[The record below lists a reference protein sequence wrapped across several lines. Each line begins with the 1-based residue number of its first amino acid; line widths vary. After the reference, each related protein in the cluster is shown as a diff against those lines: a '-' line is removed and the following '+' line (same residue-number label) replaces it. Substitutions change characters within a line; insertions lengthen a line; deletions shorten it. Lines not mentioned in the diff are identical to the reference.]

1 MKTNAI
7 TRIIAAAAL
16 AAAAMP
22 AFADTQDALLKVD
35 AIKVNRVAD
44 ELVVALDIDPR
55 SVNPG
60 RDKEVT
66 FSPVVRAAESGDT
79 LALPAIKIAGRN
91 RYYTHLR
98 NNDLPEGTKV
108 YSAGSRETIKYRAE
122 VPFEP
127 WMNRCQIDMKQ
138 AVANCCE
145 TPATGPETP
154 LARLDYMR
162 PAYDPSFRFVELT
175 GDSAIELSAEGRAFI
190 TFVVNRTELKEN
202 YMKNPEELE
211 KIYATIRVVQ
221 DDPDATITSVS
232 IKGFASPEGSYLNN
246 VRLAMGRTQTLKEIV
261 RKRMALA
268 PEIMHTDYEP
278 EDWQG
283 LID

>member
-16 AAAAMP
+16 AAVAMP

-98 NNDLPEGTKV
+98 NKDLPEG
-108 YSAGSRETIKYRAE
+108 
-122 VPFEP
+122 
-127 WMNRCQIDMKQ
+127 
-138 AVANCCE
+138 
-145 TPATGPETP
+145 
-154 LARLDYMR
+154 RL
-162 PAYDPSFRFVELT
+162 FFL
-175 GDSAIELSAEGRAFI
+175 L
-190 TFVVNRTELKEN
+190 
-202 YMKNPEELE
+202 
-211 KIYATIRVVQ
+211 
-221 DDPDATITSVS
+221 
-232 IKGFASPEGSYLNN
+232 
-246 VRLAMGRTQTLKEIV
+246 
-261 RKRMALA
+261 
-268 PEIMHTDYEP
+268 
-278 EDWQG
+278 
-283 LID
+283 

>member
-108 YSAGSRETIKYRAE
+108 Y
-122 VPFEP
+122 
-127 WMNRCQIDMKQ
+127 
-138 AVANCCE
+138 
-145 TPATGPETP
+145 
-154 LARLDYMR
+154 
-162 PAYDPSFRFVELT
+162 
-175 GDSAIELSAEGRAFI
+175 LS
-190 TFVVNRTELKEN
+190 
-202 YMKNPEELE
+202 
-211 KIYATIRVVQ
+211 
-221 DDPDATITSVS
+221 
-232 IKGFASPEGSYLNN
+232 
-246 VRLAMGRTQTLKEIV
+246 
-261 RKRMALA
+261 
-268 PEIMHTDYEP
+268 
-278 EDWQG
+278 
-283 LID
+283 LIHI